1 MLETQLVFRNEYR
14 LDLKKVESILI
25 PYLFF
30 DEDTSLIINVETSSS
45 KNYRSVG
52 RVDQLAID
60 YPGKLIASS
69 QVIRFGNQQLIFPQ
83 RGRFQLEF
91 YPNYY
96 LGKTRITLQRIAQP
110 LTDIDSTLQRIEQ
123 KIDDI
128 SEYGVG

>member
-1 MLETQLVFRNEYR
+1 MFETQLVFRNEYR

-25 PYLFF
+25 PYLF
-30 DEDTSLIINVETSSS
+30 DNDTSLIASVEATSSR
-45 KNYRSVG
+45 NYRSVG
-52 RVDQLAID
+52 RVDQIAID

-69 QVIRFGNQQLIFPQ
+69 QILRFGNQQLYFPQ
-83 RGRFQLEF
+83 RGRFKLEF

-96 LGKTRITLQRIAQP
+96 LGKTRITLQKIAQP

-128 SEYGVG
+128 SDYGGS